1 MVKMEKKAT
10 LIAGDSRGLEYVIV
24 DETGMILE
32 ISSEFCRT
40 FNVAKSAGRGC
51 SIDQIIT
58 GTTHNLSHHVKRKA
72 VFFGVINGH
81 PCLIRADQNLP
92 NTIYSILVKKNE
104 IDLHEIT
111 SFMNSI
117 KKTKKQKNSSN
128 RSRYSFEDIV
138 GDGPLMSQIKE
149 LAARIATSNSTVL
162 LTGESG
168 TGKELF
174 AQAIHGLSSR
184 KDHPFI
190 AVNCA
195 AIPEDLFESEVFG
208 YEAGAFSGAKRE
220 GKPGKIELA
229 QNGTLFLDE
238 ISELPY
244 LAQGK
249 LLRVLQ
255 EREVERLGGTGTKNV
270 DIRIIAATNRDLKA
284 LVQEGKFRQDLFYR
298 LYVFELKIPS
308 LRQRKEDI
316 LPLTEHFIN
325 YYNDLFNREV
335 KYIDQNLQEWLIS
348 NEWPGNIR
356 ELSAIIE
363 RGMNI
368 VEGNTLTVDS
378 FRFPSFTENPEQTST
393 TIMKDTI
400 STVLS
405 LEEEVQKAEMAA
417 IKWALKEANG
427 DKMVAA
433 QSLKIHPASLYRKIS
448 RYKLK

>member
-1 MVKMEKKAT
+1 MVKMEKDARR
-10 LIAGDSRGLEYVIV
+10 IAADSSDLDYVIV
-24 DETGMILE
+24 NETGSILE
-32 ISSEFCRT
+32 ISPGFCHS
-40 FNVAKSAGRGC
+40 FNVSESEVKGL
-51 SIDQIIT
+51 SIDKVIK
-58 GTTHNLSHHVKRKA
+58 GATHNLSPHAGKKT
-72 VFFGVINGH
+72 VFFGVINGR
-81 PCLIRADQNLP
+81 PCLFRTDQTNR
-92 NTIYSILVKKNE
+92 NTIYSILIKNNE
-104 IDLHEIT
+104 IDLYDIT

-117 KKTKKQKNSSN
+117 KKPNVQKKSS
-128 RSRYSFEDIV
+128 SKKRYSFEDII
-138 GDGPLMSQIKE
+138 GDGPLMTQIKE

-184 KDHPFI
+184 KDHPFV

-255 EREVERLGGTGTKNV
+255 EKEVERLGGIGTKNV

-284 LVQEGKFRQDLFYR
+284 LVQEGIFRQDLFYR

-316 LPLTEHFIN
+316 LPLTGHFIK
-325 YYNDLFNREV
+325 YYNEMFNRDV
-335 KYIDQNLQEWLIS
+335 KYIAPDLQQLLIS

-356 ELSAIIE
+356 ELRAIIE

-368 VEGNTLTVDS
+368 VEGNTLTLDS
-378 FRFPSFTENPEQTST
+378 FCFTSFTENPEQTNLPGT
-393 TIMKDTI
+393 ETLFK
-400 STVLS
+400 VQS
-405 LEEEVQKAEMAA
+405 LEEEVQKAEIAA
-417 IKWALKEANG
+417 IRWALKEADG
-427 DKMVAA
+427 DKTSAA
-433 QSLKIHPASLYRKIS
+433 QKLKIHPASLYRKIS
-448 RYKLK
+448 KYRIK

>member
-1 MVKMEKKAT
+1 MEKMENKAT
-10 LIAGDSRGLEYVIV
+10 QMDLEYVTA
-24 DETGMILE
+24 DETGLILE

-40 FNVAKSAGRGC
+40 LDVAESFIKGRY
-51 SIDQIIT
+51 INQVIK
-58 GTTHNLSHHVKRKA
+58 GTTHNLSHHNGKKA
-72 VFFGVINGH
+72 VFFGVINGQ
-81 PCLIRADQNLP
+81 PCLIRLDQHKHHH
-92 NTIYSILVKKNE
+92 IYSILVKKNE
-104 IDLHEIT
+104 IDLYEIT

-117 KKTKKQKNSSN
+117 KKPKIQTNSRNTN
-128 RSRYSFEDIV
+128 RYRFEDIV
-138 GDGPLMSQIKE
+138 GDGPLMTQMKE

-184 KDHPFI
+184 KDQPFV

-255 EREVERLGGTGTKNV
+255 EKEVERLGGTGAKNV
-270 DIRIIAATNRDLKA
+270 DIRIIAATNRDLKT

-316 LPLTEHFIN
+316 LPLTEHFIH
-325 YYNDLFNREV
+325 YYNEQFNQEV
-335 KYIDQNLQEWLIS
+335 KYIDPKLQEWLIG
-348 NEWPGNIR
+348 NDWPGNIR
-356 ELSAIIE
+356 ELRAIIE

-368 VEGNTLTVDS
+368 VEGDTLTLEC
-378 FRFPSFTENPEQTST
+378 FRFTSFTENAGPPPTNETPLNVQ
-393 TIMKDTI
+393 
-400 STVLS
+400 S
-405 LEEEVQKAEMAA
+405 LEEEVQKAEMNA
-417 IKWALKEANG
+417 IKWALKESDG
-427 DKMVAA
+427 DKTIAA
-433 QSLKIHPASLYRKIS
+433 QRLKIHPASLYRKIS
-448 RYKLK
+448 KYGIK